1 LSHRAEEAPDWILV
15 GGRIWTGWPEKPR
28 AEGLAIR
35 GDRIVAVG
43 TREEMESLAGE
54 QTRVEIL
61 QGAAV
66 LPGLVDAHGHVL
78 SLGFSLRR
86 VDLRDVPSYAD
97 LVERVAGRAA
107 QEPPGRWILGRG
119 WDQTRW
125 KPTAFPH
132 HRSLS
137 SAVPEHPVLLNRID
151 GHAALA
157 NEMALRLAGIDRSTP
172 DPEGGRILRDDRGE
186 PTGVLIDKA
195 TSLMDRVVGAPSR
208 EEQLEAL
215 ELAVNH
221 LAALGFTAV
230 HDAGVGYAPTLGLDD
245 PEDAGWATVE
255 LYREL
260 LERDRLPLRVYAM
273 LGGGDA
279 YPPEDRYFQRPPVLG
294 EGNGFLTVRAIKLGA
309 DGALGSRGAALEEP
323 YSDEPSQRGLVT
335 RDQETLDR
343 LVKRAF
349 ESGWQVAI
357 HAIGDRANR
366 MALDAVASARQAVPG
381 SGDARPRI
389 EHAQILRRSD
399 IARFAELNVIASIQ
413 PTHATSDRR
422 WVADRLGEERLAG
435 AYAYRSLYETGARL
449 ACGSDFPVEHA
460 DPMAGLRAAVAR
472 QDAAGEPA
480 GGWRVQEALGIEQ
493 ALSCFTAGAAFASF
507 TEEEAGRIA
516 PGMRADLTI
525 LDGDPTA
532 VEPSRLTELEV
543 LRTVVGG
550 RVVYDAAAGS

>member
-1 LSHRAEEAPDWILV
+1 MV

-35 GDRIVAVG
+35 GDRIIAVG

-54 QTRVEIL
+54 QTRVETL

-86 VDLRDVPSYAD
+86 VDLRGVPSYSD
-97 LVERVAGRAA
+97 LVRRVAGRAG

-125 KPTAFPH
+125 SPASFPH
-132 HRSLS
+132 HRDLS
-137 SAVPEHPVLLNRID
+137 PAVPDHPVLLNRID
-151 GHAALA
+151 GHAVLA
-157 NEMALRLAGIDRSTP
+157 NAEALRLAGIVRSTP
-172 DPEGGRILRDDRGE
+172 DPEGGRILRDDQGE
-186 PTGVLIDKA
+186 PTGVLIDNA
-195 TSLMDRVVGAPSR
+195 TSLVERVVSTPSR
-208 EEQLEAL
+208 EEQLDAL
-215 ELAVNH
+215 ELALDR
-221 LAALGFTAV
+221 LASLGFTAV

-245 PEDAGWATVE
+245 SEDVGWVTVD

-260 LERDRLPLRVYAM
+260 LMRDRLPLRVYAM
-273 LGGGDA
+273 LGGGDV
-279 YPPEDRYFQRPPVLG
+279 YPPEDRYFEQPPVLG
-294 EGNGFLTVRAIKLGA
+294 EGNGLLTVRAIKLGA

-323 YSDEPSQRGLVT
+323 YSDEPSQCGLVT

-349 ESGWQVAI
+349 ENGWQVAI

-366 MALDAVASARQAVPG
+366 MTLDAVASARQAVPG

-389 EHAQILRRSD
+389 EHAQILRPED
-399 IARFAELNVIASIQ
+399 ISRFAELKVIASIQ

-422 WVADRLGEERLAG
+422 WVADRLGDERLAG
-435 AYAYRSLYETGARL
+435 AYAYRTLYETGTRL
-449 ACGSDFPVEHA
+449 ACGSDFPVERA
-460 DPMAGLRAAVAR
+460 DPLEGLRAAVAR

-480 GGWRVQEALGIEQ
+480 SGWRVQEALDIEQ

-507 TEEEAGRIA
+507 TEKEAGRIA

-525 LDGDPTA
+525 LDGDPTT

-543 LRTVVGG
+543 LRTIVGG
-550 RVVYDAAAGS
+550 RVVYDAAGGS